1 MRVSHPKDGMF
12 LFASVVVASVVVAFA
27 AVAAEP
33 AATAPVGAAGPKV
46 ERLQVLVELTDTP
59 ALRVYEAELAAST
72 GAEPAARQAAAR
84 AAERAQD
91 RKIKEAQASLSKAL
105 AGLGARELY
114 RVRRSF
120 NGIGVLV
127 SPEKLPALRE
137 LAGVKAIYPRR
148 PLAESG
154 PPRVARTQATP
165 AAPGPPSAVSS
176 SGRRAYRDPETGRL
190 TASPTDAEV
199 SELDRLID
207 EALDDSTEGLEV
219 QTAPD
224 GSLYLDLQ
232 GRFQSVSLATVE
244 PNGRVRLLCTDR
256 PLDAKRRLLD
266 PAASPAEEE

>member
-1 MRVSHPKDGMF
+1 MRISLPKDGIILLAF
-12 LFASVVVASVVVAFA
+12 VGGAFA

-33 AATAPVGAAGPKV
+33 AATAPVGAAGPRV

-59 ALRVYEAELAAST
+59 ALRVYEAALAASP
-72 GAEPAARQAAAR
+72 GAEPAARETAAR

-91 RKIKEAQASLSKAL
+91 LKIKEAQASVSKAL

-120 NGIGVLV
+120 NGMSVLV
-127 SPEKLPALRE
+127 SPEKLAALRE
-137 LAGVKAIYPRR
+137 LAGVKAIYPRGPGEEAR
-148 PLAESG
+148 PRGVSAHSAERAPA
-154 PPRVARTQATP
+154 PPHEGP
-165 AAPGPPSAVSS
+165 AA
-176 SGRRAYRDPETGRL
+176 SGSGLRAYRDPQTGRL
-190 TASPTDAEV
+190 TSQPTDAQVRDLE
-199 SELDRLID
+199 RLIG

-244 PNGRVRLLCTDR
+244 PNGRVRLHCTDR
-256 PLDAKRRLLD
+256 ARDAKRLLLE
-266 PAASPAEEE
+266 PAAPPAVEKE

>member
-1 MRVSHPKDGMF
+1 
-12 LFASVVVASVVVAFA
+12 
-27 AVAAEP
+27 
-33 AATAPVGAAGPKV
+33 
-46 ERLQVLVELTDTP
+46 
-59 ALRVYEAELAAST
+59 
-72 GAEPAARQAAAR
+72 
-84 AAERAQD
+84 
-91 RKIKEAQASLSKAL
+91 
-105 AGLGARELY
+105 
-114 RVRRSF
+114 
-120 NGIGVLV
+120 VLV

-148 PLAESG
+148 PRAESG